1 MMRSFFKS
9 SARILIR
16 QKSYTLMNLIGLALG
31 ITVFVFIYLYIQ
43 SETSYDRCWS
53 NYRNTYRITE
63 EYTLDQKREKLAITP
78 FLLAGVLKNRF
89 PEVKKAT
96 RFFFT
101 DPSDKN
107 SVNAL
112 KYKGKVY
119 EVHNITIGDK
129 NIFSIFNY
137 PFVEGDRDSALVK
150 PRSLVISQKTAKFIF
165 GNKPALGKKVK
176 TGLREYSITG
186 VYAQRNYVSH
196 LDFNGVVSVSSFDSS
211 DIKQLKTNWFWMNCY
226 TYIQLDDTVSPQNFR
241 KQANQFVD
249 SLLTV
254 YVHKQKL
261 KIAGSIHLDIAP
273 VTSAHFSTNKLY
285 DSTNN
290 LNKSY
295 LYIFGVIALFILLT
309 ASINY
314 INLATARSIKR
325 AKEIGIRKVLGARK
339 KQLLWQYLSES
350 FILTFTAFFVAL
362 SLVELLMPQFN
373 RLVNKNL
380 TLVGSLLYGNGKWFG
395 IGLLLLMGLLSTLSG
410 TLPAFVISTF
420 QPGNVLRGNTFFLTK
435 NQKKKFLAGRLRQ
448 WLVTTQYV
456 VTIGM
461 IITTAVIYSQLHFIN
476 NRNPGFD
483 KNNLLVINTPIDT
496 TFSQRSEKLMRVMQN
511 DSSILE
517 VAGTAN
523 LPGYT
528 SGKLM
533 FTLGDTAHHKTTTL
547 NNFFIGDHFFQMLH
561 IPLLEGRFFSDT
573 LSDDTTSNY
582 IINEAAAAFLGTTH
596 PLGMVL
602 SSPFSKK
609 GKIIGIVQNFN
620 YSSLHE
626 TIEPLVFMLRPRFVR
641 YIMVRIRPGQREKAM
656 KHIQKTW
663 KRFNKGYGMH
673 YTFLNEKLKS
683 LYQSDE
689 KLLSLFVYFSI
700 FFLFISSLGLYGLTS
715 LFIEQRTK
723 EIGIR
728 KVLGGS
734 ERRLLFLIFRDYLKN
749 VLIAGLLASP
759 VVYLLMNQWLDG
771 FAYSISLSVWFFV
784 AGILFVLLIALI
796 TVFLRSLNII
806 GQKPAQSLKYE

>member
-1 MMRSFFKS
+1 MMKSFFKS
-9 SARILIR
+9 SMRVLIR
-16 QKSYTLMNLIGLALG
+16 QKSYALMNLIGLALG
-31 ITVFVFIYLYIQ
+31 ITVFIFIYLYIQ

-63 EYTLDQKREKLAITP
+63 EYALDRKSEKLAITP

-129 NIFSIFNY
+129 NIFSIFDY

-150 PRSLVISQKTAKFIF
+150 PRSLVISSETAKFIF

-176 TGLREYSITG
+176 TGLREYTITG
-186 VYAQRNYVSH
+186 VYDNRNYVSH
-196 LDFNGVVSVSSFDSS
+196 VDFNGVVSVSSFDSA
-211 DIKQLKTNWFWMNCY
+211 DISQLKTNWFWMNCY
-226 TYIQLDDTVSPQNFR
+226 TYVQLDDTASPQNFR
-241 KQANQFVD
+241 EKANKCID

-261 KIAGSIHLDIAP
+261 KIAGFIQIDIAP

-290 LNKSY
+290 INKSY

-350 FILTFTAFFVAL
+350 FIITFTAFFVAL

-373 RLVNKNL
+373 QLVNKNL
-380 TLVGSLLYGNGKWFG
+380 TLIGSLLYGNGRLFG
-395 IGLLLLMGLLSTLSG
+395 VGLFLLMGLLSVLSG
-410 TLPAFVISTF
+410 SLPAFVISSF

-435 NQKKKFLAGRLRQ
+435 NQKKKFLTGSLRQ

-461 IITTAVIYSQLHFIN
+461 VVATSIIYSQLHFIN
-476 NRNPGFD
+476 NRDPGFD
-483 KNNLLVINTPIDT
+483 KNNLLIINTPTDT
-496 TFSQRSEKLMRVMQN
+496 TFSQRVENLMRVMQN

-533 FTLGDTAHHKTTTL
+533 FTLGDTTNHKTTTL
-547 NNFFIGDHFFQMLH
+547 NNFIIGRNFFQILH
-561 IPLLEGRFFSDT
+561 IPLLKGRFFSDT
-573 LSDDTTSNY
+573 LNDDTTSNY
-582 IINEAAAAFLGTTH
+582 IINEAAAEFLGMSH

-609 GKIIGIVQNFN
+609 GKIVGVVQNFN

-626 TIEPLVFMLRPRFVR
+626 TIEPLVFMLRPQFVR
-641 YIMVRIRPGQREKAM
+641 YIVVRIRYGQREKAM
-656 KHIQKTW
+656 KHIQQTW
-663 KRFNKGYGMH
+663 ERLNKGYGIH
-673 YTFLNEKLKS
+673 CTFLDEKLKS
-683 LYQSDE
+683 LYHSDE

-700 FFLFISSLGLYGLTS
+700 FILFISSLGLYGLTS
-715 LFIEQRTK
+715 LLIEQRTK

-734 ERRLLFLIFRDYLKN
+734 ERQLLLLIFRDYLKY
-749 VLIAGLLASP
+749 VLIAGFLASP
-759 VVYLLMNQWLDG
+759 VVYLLMSRWLDE

-784 AGILFVLLIALI
+784 AGIFFVLFIALI
-796 TVFLRSLNII
+796 TVLLRSMNII